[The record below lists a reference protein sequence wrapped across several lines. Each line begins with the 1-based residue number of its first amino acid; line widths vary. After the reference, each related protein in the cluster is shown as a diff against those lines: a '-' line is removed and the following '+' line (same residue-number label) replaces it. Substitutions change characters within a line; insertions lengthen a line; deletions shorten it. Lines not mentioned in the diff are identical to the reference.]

1 MNINQRVRFL
11 RKEILKLNQSDFAAG
26 LGISQTGVSSIEK
39 DGATITDRVIKSISL
54 IYNISEDWLR
64 YGTEPIKLQPKE
76 TSLEQCVREQ
86 GGTSLDIRII
96 KAYFSIPAEIR
107 QAALDY
113 AINAFSAAPVLEPSI
128 EDLEAA
134 YKKMLSEL
142 PSRKRPS
149 ASNTTDD
156 GFSSAMTSEG

>member
-39 DGATITDRVIKSISL
+39 DGATITDRVVKSISL

-86 GGTSLDIRII
+86 GGTILDLQII
-96 KAYFSIPAEIR
+96 KAYFSIPPEIR

-113 AINAFSAAPVLEPSI
+113 VINAFSHAPVSDPTA

-142 PSRKRPS
+142 PSKKRPS

-156 GFSSAMTSEG
+156 GSSSAMTSEG